1 MVVNIRMGIT
11 MSMGVGTTIIIITI
25 GIVGVGATRVIGGRM
40 IIRWRE
46 MGISRWEIDVG
57 VLNVML
63 VVLTAVVFGLSLM
76 IR

>member
-25 GIVGVGATRVIGGRM
+25 GIVGVGATRDIGGRM